1 MKASGTFDINL
12 EPQSDEVAPVG
23 RMLIDK
29 TYHGD
34 IKGSGIGQMISKR
47 TADGHAAYA
56 AIEEFDGELNGKSGG
71 FTLLHQGLMSA
82 DSQQLHVQIIEGSGH
97 GELAGITGTLDI
109 IVSEQGHSY
118 ELQFELSEQ

>member
-1 MKASGTFDINL
+1 MKASGTFDITL
-12 EPQSDEVAPVG
+12 EPQNDEVAPVG